1 MVPKRLETAAK
12 GLWSVDKG
20 RCSKLSRQPISD
32 SSVEFPKDRRTM
44 GTFAKQCFYMEN
56 FIILRKIK
64 AGTQPRLAY
73 LLTVYF

>member
-1 MVPKRLETAAK
+1 
-12 GLWSVDKG
+12 
-20 RCSKLSRQPISD
+20 
-32 SSVEFPKDRRTM
+32 M

-73 LLTVYF
+73 LLTVYFWLTVLLSFLIWFMKKLDKIILFILEIATNQFW